1 MALVDIYGLEHL
13 YHIVVNI
20 VCGHVFVTLR
30 DDDSLTQLAYSFCLN
45 VCMCV
50 FEVHVPMGNVFGGN

>member
-1 MALVDIYGLEHL
+1 MAFVDIYGLECL

-20 VCGHVFVTLR
+20 FCGHVFVTLR
-30 DDDSLTQLAYSFCLN
+30 DDDSPMQLAFCLN

-50 FEVHVPMGNVFGGN
+50 FEVHVLMGNVFSGN